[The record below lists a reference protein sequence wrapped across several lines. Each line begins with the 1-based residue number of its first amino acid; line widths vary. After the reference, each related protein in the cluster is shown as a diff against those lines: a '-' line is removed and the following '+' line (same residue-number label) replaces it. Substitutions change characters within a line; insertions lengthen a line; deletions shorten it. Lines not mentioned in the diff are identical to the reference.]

1 MPLNLTAH
9 FSKQSR
15 QTVPHINRTIFKA
28 VNYDLTSPRST
39 AFFSLICVIT
49 QKEIEQIWI
58 TISYYC
64 ELPTSKVHLLVYFS
78 VVAKTFFT
86 IKKFA
91 GKVSVKSTSSYT
103 TSELHIFKGLHP
115 TALLQTYKNQKLERD
130 CQKRNYTRL
139 CKF

>member
-39 AFFSLICVIT
+39 AFFSPICVIT
-49 QKEIEQIWI
+49 RKETEQIWI

-64 ELPTSKVHLLVYFS
+64 ELPTWEMRMQWLEILPGSTLV
-78 VVAKTFFT
+78 T
-86 IKKFA
+86 
-91 GKVSVKSTSSYT
+91 
-103 TSELHIFKGLHP
+103 
-115 TALLQTYKNQKLERD
+115 ERQAD
-130 CQKRNYTRL
+130 AE
-139 CKF
+139 

>member
-9 FSKQSR
+9 FSKQSG
-15 QTVPHINRTIFKA
+15 QTVPHINKTIFKA

-39 AFFSLICVIT
+39 AFFSPICVIT
-49 QKEIEQIWI
+49 RKETEQIWI

-64 ELPTSKVHLLVYFS
+64 ELPTSKVHLIVYFS

-91 GKVSVKSTSSYT
+91 GKVSVKSTSSYIISLSLFR
-103 TSELHIFKGLHP
+103 TSHFQRPPSNSITP
-115 TALLQTYKNQKLERD
+115 DLQEPETG
-130 CQKRNYTRL
+130 KRL
-139 CKF
+139 PKA

>member
-15 QTVPHINRTIFKA
+15 QTVPHINKTIFKA

-91 GKVSVKSTSSYT
+91 GKVSVKSTSSYI
-103 TSELHIFKGLHP
+103 TSLRLFRTSHFQRPPSNSITP
-115 TALLQTYKNQKLERD
+115 DLQEPETG
-130 CQKRNYTRL
+130 KRL
-139 CKF
+139 PKA